1 MDERIQVYETKMG
14 KTLNALESELT
25 TIRAGR
31 ANPHILDKLT
41 VDYYGAPTP
50 LQQVANI
57 SVPEARMIQIQ
68 PWESSMIKAIEKAIL
83 CSDLGLNP
91 SNDGKMIRL
100 VFPELTEE
108 RRKELAKD
116 VKKKDV
122 LLMQINPTTGKV
134 TFVAI
139 EKLDKATGEVT
150 ATFDSLGPVMLI
162 EKVPIVTKKV
172 SPEKYADEKVADA
185 AEKLKN
191 QKAGF
196 TLTDFID
203 DLTDTEN
210 KEITLDNGQTINL
223 DDYVSASSLIDMA
236 IKMSD
241 DYSYDMSGS
250 LDAQVN
256 CDIDSVDWKS
266 LVTANDADFDIDTAE
281 GDLSLLTE
289 IEPFTIPDSIVVQAD
304 ASTGE
309 LNYLAEPEL
318 SFAYPEKEADDT
330 DDTDETA
337 DAEDDLMSWIVKDE
351 AGSSEQ
357 PNLVIKGEFK
367 GMGPLAIFTKDAK

>member
-1 MDERIQVYETKMG
+1 MDLVIKEDDKITYETNG
-14 KTLNALESELT
+14 AIKTTLT
-25 TIRAGR
+25 I
-31 ANPHILDKLT
+31 
-41 VDYYGAPTP
+41 
-50 LQQVANI
+50 
-57 SVPEARMIQIQ
+57 EA
-68 PWESSMIKAIEKAIL
+68 
-83 CSDLGLNP
+83 
-91 SNDGKMIRL
+91 
-100 VFPELTEE
+100 
-108 RRKELAKD
+108 AKD

-122 LLMQINPTTGKV
+122 LLMQMNPTTGKV
-134 TFVAI
+134 AFVAI

-162 EKVPIVTKKV
+162 EKVPVVTKKV
-172 SPEKYADEKVADA
+172 SPEKYADKKVADA
-185 AEKLKN
+185 AEKLKD

-210 KEITLDNGQTINL
+210 KEVTLDNGQTINL

-266 LVTANDADFDIDTAE
+266 LVTANDADFDVDTAE

-318 SFAYPEKEADDT
+318 SFAYPEKEEEEAEATDDADET
-330 DDTDETA
+330 ADTDETA
-337 DAEDDLMSWIVKDE
+337 DAEDDLMSWIVEDE
-351 AGSSEQ
+351 VGSDQ

>member
-1 MDERIQVYETKMG
+1 
-14 KTLNALESELT
+14 
-25 TIRAGR
+25 
-31 ANPHILDKLT
+31 
-41 VDYYGAPTP
+41 
-50 LQQVANI
+50 
-57 SVPEARMIQIQ
+57 
-68 PWESSMIKAIEKAIL
+68 
-83 CSDLGLNP
+83 
-91 SNDGKMIRL
+91 
-100 VFPELTEE
+100 
-108 RRKELAKD
+108 
-116 VKKKDV
+116 
-122 LLMQINPTTGKV
+122 
-134 TFVAI
+134 
-139 EKLDKATGEVT
+139 
-150 ATFDSLGPVMLI
+150 
-162 EKVPIVTKKV
+162 
-172 SPEKYADEKVADA
+172 
-185 AEKLKN
+185 
-191 QKAGF
+191 
-196 TLTDFID
+196 
-203 DLTDTEN
+203 
-210 KEITLDNGQTINL
+210 
-223 DDYVSASSLIDMA
+223 MA
-236 IKMSD
+236 IKMSY

-318 SFAYPEKEADDT
+318 SFAYPEKEEEEADDA
-330 DDTDETA
+330 DETA

>member
-1 MDERIQVYETKMG
+1 MSLLHLSVDLVIKENDKITYETDG
-14 KTLNALESELT
+14 AIKTTLT
-25 TIRAGR
+25 I
-31 ANPHILDKLT
+31 
-41 VDYYGAPTP
+41 
-50 LQQVANI
+50 
-57 SVPEARMIQIQ
+57 EA
-68 PWESSMIKAIEKAIL
+68 
-83 CSDLGLNP
+83 
-91 SNDGKMIRL
+91 
-100 VFPELTEE
+100 
-108 RRKELAKD
+108 AKD

-122 LLMQINPTTGKV
+122 LLMQVDPTTGKV
-134 TFVAI
+134 AFVAI

-162 EKVPIVTKKV
+162 EKVPVVTKKV
-172 SPEKYADEKVADA
+172 SPEKYADKKVADA
-185 AEKLKN
+185 AEKLKD

-210 KEITLDNGQTINL
+210 KEVTLDNGQTINL
-223 DDYVSASSLIDMA
+223 GDYVSASSLIDMA

-266 LVTANDADFDIDTAE
+266 LVTANDADFDVDTAE

-318 SFAYPEKEADDT
+318 SFAYPEKEEEEAEAADDADET
-330 DDTDETA
+330 ADTDETA

>member
-1 MDERIQVYETKMG
+1 MEELK
-14 KTLNALESELT
+14 KELEKLSKAYVDIPENEEKILIPFVKRLLEL
-25 TIRAGR
+25 
-31 ANPHILDKLT
+31 PMK
-41 VDYYGAPTP
+41 
-50 LQQVANI
+50 
-57 SVPEARMIQIQ
+57 
-68 PWESSMIKAIEKAIL
+68 
-83 CSDLGLNP
+83 
-91 SNDGKMIRL
+91 
-100 VFPELTEE
+100 E
-108 RRKELAKD
+108 RRK
-116 VKKKDV
+116 
-122 LLMQINPTTGKV
+122 LL
-134 TFVAI
+134 
-139 EKLDKATGEVT
+139 
-150 ATFDSLGPVMLI
+150 PVIRDLQWI
-162 EKVPIVTKKV
+162 KSKF
-172 SPEKYADEKVADA
+172 
-185 AEKLKN
+185 
-191 QKAGF
+191 AGF
-196 TLTDFID
+196 SSETTCSAARAHFLSAVQFVCANKREMDMAYHVKFDMLCKLLPLYYPTWLTDFIN

-210 KEITLDNGQTINL
+210 KEITLDNGQTINM

-266 LVTANDADFDIDTAE
+266 LVTANDADFDVDTAE

-318 SFAYPEKEADDT
+318 SFAYPEKEAEEADDADET
-330 DDTDETA
+330 ADTDETA